1 MSGDLEAHTEHL
13 EEVLPRISLFKV
25 AAKEI
30 SEDRSG
36 LNDMSG
42 GERDETEDQKIRAE
56 LMANSVFIGEMNLDE
71 VPEDYQSFVKEDLH
85 QLEQKKKETEKT
97 FEEAPKR

>member
-1 MSGDLEAHTEHL
+1 
-13 EEVLPRISLFKV
+13 
-25 AAKEI
+25 
-30 SEDRSG
+30 
-36 LNDMSG
+36 
-42 GERDETEDQKIRAE
+42 
-56 LMANSVFIGEMNLDE
+56 MANSVFIGEMNLDE

>member
-1 MSGDLEAHTEHL
+1 
-13 EEVLPRISLFKV
+13 
-25 AAKEI
+25 
-30 SEDRSG
+30 
-36 LNDMSG
+36 MSG
-42 GERDETEDQKIRAE
+42 GSRDEAEDQKVRAE
-56 LMANSVFIGEMNLDE
+56 LMANQIFIGEMDMDD